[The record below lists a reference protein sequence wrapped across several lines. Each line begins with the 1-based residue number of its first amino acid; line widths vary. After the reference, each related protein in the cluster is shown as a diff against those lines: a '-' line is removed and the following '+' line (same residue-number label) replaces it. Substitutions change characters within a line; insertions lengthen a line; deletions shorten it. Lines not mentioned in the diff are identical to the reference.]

1 MSIVSTDVS
10 VKAADI
16 DSLWILPLAVLP
28 LKTPGL
34 RKVRLM
40 KSNHLEGVVEMFASD
55 GAGSG
60 HIRPL
65 DLSETFAD
73 IDTGDTA
80 MIEKLAALHSYDV
93 YSLRISLRE
102 MGVDVTDSKHLTLSK
117 SKQEEL
123 AVYMKPFTDR
133 LIMQIYGDDGTA
145 SGETDIQA
153 LFRDADPNVARQKLK
168 TISDT
173 LNIDLQSVPQ
183 FLEDYGDIYLSIAYY
198 RQNLI
203 SIAPVIMDFLEACYE
218 ISRHNQL
225 SQNPE
230 AMKVCKRLEAKT
242 AKLRDVLSDRF
253 AVFQQSTEA
262 MWEDMNAER
271 FGEFKQLV
279 EDNHAALGGLLCTLS
294 VKMNGWHKRFPERKS
309 AGPHQWVDYM
319 MTDTRQGY

>member
-93 YSLRISLRE
+93 YTGHCHCIDCRKTSGTGHASH
-102 MGVDVTDSKHLTLSK
+102 MGIPADALTVTGDVKFFDAPTDSGNTVSRGFCPTCGSALYSTNSIMPEHVFVRASSLDDP
-117 SKQEEL
+117 EL
-123 AVYMKPFTDR
+123 F
-133 LIMQIYGDDGTA
+133 
-145 SGETDIQA
+145 
-153 LFRDADPNVARQKLK
+153 
-168 TISDT
+168 
-173 LNIDLQSVPQ
+173 VPQ
-183 FLEDYGDIYLSIAYY
+183 FVVYTSRAASWDK
-198 RQNLI
+198 
-203 SIAPVIMDFLEACYE
+203 MDPSLPAFEE
-218 ISRHNQL
+218 MPP
-225 SQNPE
+225 PE
-230 AMKVCKRLEAKT
+230 AMH
-242 AKLRDVLSDRF
+242 D
-253 AVFQQSTEA
+253 
-262 MWEDMNAER
+262 
-271 FGEFKQLV
+271 
-279 EDNHAALGGLLCTLS
+279 
-294 VKMNGWHKRFPERKS
+294 
-309 AGPHQWVDYM
+309 
-319 MTDTRQGY
+319 